1 LEQVDNNWLRGRL
14 KDKVGLVPCEF
25 VKRLSPVK
33 LNNNQSLYIA
43 HTDYQSS
50 HDEDL
55 QFHRGRAEN
64 T

>member
-1 LEQVDNNWLRGRL
+1 
-14 KDKVGLVPCEF
+14 
-25 VKRLSPVK
+25 
-33 LNNNQSLYIA
+33 LYIA

-64 T
+64 TW